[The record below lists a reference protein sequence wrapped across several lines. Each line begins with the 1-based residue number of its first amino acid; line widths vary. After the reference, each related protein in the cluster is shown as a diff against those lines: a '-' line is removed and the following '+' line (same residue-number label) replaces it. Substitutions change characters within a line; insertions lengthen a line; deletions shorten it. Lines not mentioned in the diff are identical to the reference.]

1 MPRRS
6 GVAAKAGDILPI
18 LNELRLRKPCDAPTG
33 HRVCLSRRVS
43 AKHFVYILK
52 NSDPTPKFYVGLST
66 DVDARLMD
74 HNMGRCPHT
83 ASRRPWR
90 RHVVIEFADE
100 PTAIAFERYLK
111 SGSGVAF
118 AQRHLR

>member
-6 GVAAKAGDILPI
+6 AKRIGGLALSAREVRLAGLTFAP
-18 LNELRLRKPCDAPTG
+18 NELRLGEPCG
-33 HRVCLSRRVS
+33 HCICLSRRVP
-43 AKHFVYILK
+43 AKRFAYVVK
-52 NSDPTPKFYVGLST
+52 NADPTPKFYVGLT
-66 DVDARLMD
+66 PEVDARIAD

-100 PTAIAFERYLK
+100 DTAFDLSAI
-111 SGSGVAF
+111 
-118 AQRHLR
+118 